1 MKTNIH
7 NRFGINHKLF
17 SVMLGLCLTISFAPV
32 LAQDEGE
39 DADAP
44 TEKTKPKPARDA
56 FESGEWF
63 DGRSGK
69 VYNKGTLE
77 MVMNHRFGLVNGNNN
92 DLFGI
97 FGAAANIRIGF
108 SYAPI
113 NRLNIGFGYTK
124 NSYSLDLNAKYL
136 LLQQTRG
143 NEMPL
148 SLTYFGN
155 MGIETKTE
163 DQQVYL
169 NSTDRFSFFNQL
181 ILMRRFSS
189 KFSAQIGPSYTHFN
203 AVYWEQQDDG
213 EYKSQENDT
222 FSLNAGVR
230 YKITSTFVIM
240 AGYDQPITQHDI
252 NQPLP
257 SINFGVEF
265 VTSSHAFQIFAT
277 NYNGINPQYNYMYNQ
292 NDFGNGDFLIGFN
305 ITRLWSF

>member
-1 MKTNIH
+1 MKTITFE
-7 NRFGINHKLF
+7 R
-17 SVMLGLCLTISFAPV
+17 LGLIRNFFVLAMGLLLSISFTPAM
-32 LAQDEGE
+32 AQDEE
-39 DADAP
+39 SEEP
-44 TEKTKPKPARDA
+44 PKKTKPRPARDA

-77 MVMNHRFGLVNGNNN
+77 FVMNHRFGKVNGNNN

-97 FGAAANIRIGF
+97 FGAAANIRLGF

-136 LLQQTRG
+136 LLQQTRK

-148 SLTYFGN
+148 SLTYFVN
-155 MGIETKTE
+155 MGVETKTQK
-163 DQQVYL
+163 QQDYL
-169 NSTDRFSFFNQL
+169 NATDRFSYFHQL

-189 KFSAQIGPSYTHFN
+189 KFSAQISPSYTHFN
-203 AVYWEQQDDG
+203 AVTWEQQEDG
-213 EYKSQENDT
+213 GYKRQSNDT
-222 FSLNAGVR
+222 FSVNAGLR
-230 YKITSTFVIM
+230 YKISSQFVII

-252 NQPLP
+252 RQPKP
-257 SINFGVEF
+257 SLNFGVEL

-277 NYNGINPQYNYMYNQ
+277 NYNGINPQYNYMFNQ
-292 NDFGNGDFLIGFN
+292 NEIGNGDFLIGFN